1 MLQLLR
7 ERVALPEL
15 LHGRP
20 VSYPA
25 TADRLSASKDIKKLF
40 ATNSPR
46 DDYLMQK

>member
-7 ERVALPEL
+7 ERVALPER

-20 VSYPA
+20 ISYPA

-40 ATNSPR
+40 ATNSPQ